1 MRSANYASWSFAMKT
16 QFKLDRQWSC
26 VESAEEEE
34 NEVVIHDSIQN
45 EETISNVNVEELYK
59 YIQTKKTVEKDVE
72 IDVVSSTP
80 LRRNNRLANKQK
92 AVYCGENVSNYS
104 DPISISE
111 ALSWNNAM
119 NEEIN
124 SLRENDTWEVIDK
137 PACANIIKMKWV
149 FKIKKVPNNKLL
161 YRARMVVRLYPEERP
176 RLSGNIF
183 SNS

>member
-1 MRSANYASWSFAMKT
+1 MKT

-80 LRRNNRLANKQK
+80 LRRSNNFFFIILARTPEIGQSLGHILS
-92 AVYCGENVSNYS
+92 CG
-104 DPISISE
+104 
-111 ALSWNNAM
+111 
-119 NEEIN
+119 
-124 SLRENDTWEVIDK
+124 
-137 PACANIIKMKWV
+137 
-149 FKIKKVPNNKLL
+149 
-161 YRARMVVRLYPEERP
+161 AR
-176 RLSGNIF
+176 
-183 SNS
+183 